1 MLGQVQS
8 TQGIQ
13 DAVRQYGAA
22 PGGQKLMEKEHDA
35 AQLAIQ
41 TGLYVTWRSR
51 KTNEDCC
58 RVGPSHK
65 CFCGHLFSAHHS
77 KGKSLPKCSQCACRL
92 FDYVPNRPEEVGE
105 WWLPRRKGFNMHSWR
120 AKCKC
125 GTPHDQHDPITRA
138 GPCATFV
145 SNYLCVVCESHQ
157 EDHDTMYESASDRT
171 RDGRAVGKDFLP
183 LAETPDLQQLVLGG
197 GGGSSKGQ
205 RGKPKAVK
213 ALPDSTPEDLLSC
226 GQITTQEYYQMIQ
239 SESSNE
245 VCPPVQE
252 VVGSRESGSG
262 VGSRMSGSAVGSR
275 VSGSGVGSR
284 VSRSG
289 GERGSVRPV
298 NTTGREVEKSVRLMH
313 HSSGGVSEGRVVNAY
328 GLTESNLRANG
339 TKRAQAR
346 WLGDGTIEAAKK

>member
-1 MLGQVQS
+1 M
-8 TQGIQ
+8 
-13 DAVRQYGAA
+13 
-22 PGGQKLMEKEHDA
+22 
-35 AQLAIQ
+35 
-41 TGLYVTWRSR
+41 
-51 KTNEDCC
+51 DCC
-58 RVGPSHK
+58 
-65 CFCGHLFSAHHS
+65 A
-77 KGKSLPKCSQCACRL
+77 A
-92 FDYVPNRPEEVGE
+92 
-105 WWLPRRKGFNMHSWR
+105 
-120 AKCKC
+120 
-125 GTPHDQHDPITRA
+125 
-138 GPCATFV
+138 
-145 SNYLCVVCESHQ
+145 
-157 EDHDTMYESASDRT
+157 
-171 RDGRAVGKDFLP
+171 
-183 LAETPDLQQLVLGG
+183 
-197 GGGSSKGQ
+197 GQ
-205 RGKPKAVK
+205 REKPKAVK

-239 SESSNE
+239 SESGIE

-262 VGSRMSGSAVGSR
+262 CGSRMSGSAVGSR

-298 NTTGREVEKSVRLMH
+298 NTFATTRRDVEKSVRLMH